1 MILICDFLHLVMSS
15 SDFILTC
22 LVRDYKTD
30 IEALLVAKPQSWKL
44 AHLGLWVDMVEVA
57 SSGAPAVQETT
68 PAELMELEDQAHA
81 ARFRE
86 VRAKIAQDI
95 AAMTA
100 YNAGM
105 EEAKRRTHV
114 VNIMHERSQIQT
126 GKQFL
131 ACTSPLLKFNSDI
144 LPFSFYALMLCI
156 LCFFVLCF
164 FVFNILSF

>member
-1 MILICDFLHLVMSS
+1 MIPS
-15 SDFILTC
+15 SDFILFFVRF
-22 LVRDYKTD
+22 VRDYKTD
-30 IEALLVAKPQSWKL
+30 IEALLVAKPASWKL
-44 AHLGLWVDMVEVA
+44 QHLGLWVDMVEPA
-57 SSGAPAVQETT
+57 SSGASVQETT

-86 VRAKIAQDI
+86 VRAKLAQDI

-105 EEAKRRTHV
+105 QETKRRTHV
-114 VNIMHERSQIQT
+114 VNIMHERSQIQI

-131 ACTSPLLKFNSDI
+131 ACTSSLLRFTSDI
-144 LPFSFYALMLCI
+144 LTLSFYDLMQCI

-164 FVFNILSF
+164 FVVSIFFI